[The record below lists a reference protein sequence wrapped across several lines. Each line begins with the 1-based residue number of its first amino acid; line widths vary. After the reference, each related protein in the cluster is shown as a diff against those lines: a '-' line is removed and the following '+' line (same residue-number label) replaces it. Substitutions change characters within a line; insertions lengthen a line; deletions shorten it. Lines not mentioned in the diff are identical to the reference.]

1 MTEYI
6 IKQQQVGNML
16 KQFTLNKREEEKISE
31 THGKMSFFITD
42 ENGNDRVVTGT
53 TFLNEDQVA
62 QGISSKNKRELP
74 LIEGLFRL
82 EIGEVIDVEFESYNK
97 VYYRDLDKTVNQL
110 AYDTVLEMEKEK
122 NFFYR
127 IAKVFKRQV
136 LAESS

>member
-1 MTEYI
+1 
-6 IKQQQVGNML
+6 ML

-31 THGKMSFFITD
+31 TQGTMSFFITD
-42 ENGNDRVVTGT
+42 ENGIDRVVTGT

-62 QGISSKNKRELP
+62 QGISSENKRELP
-74 LIEGLFRL
+74 LIESLFRL
-82 EIGEVIDVEFESYNK
+82 EVGEVIEVEFEPYNK

-127 IAKVFKRQV
+127 IAKVFKRQTLV
-136 LAESS
+136 ESS